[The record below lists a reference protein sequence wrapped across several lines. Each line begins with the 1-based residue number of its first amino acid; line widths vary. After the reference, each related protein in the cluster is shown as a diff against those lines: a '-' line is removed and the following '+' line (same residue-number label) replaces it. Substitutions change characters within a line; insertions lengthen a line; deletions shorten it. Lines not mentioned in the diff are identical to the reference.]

1 MQAIYKPDI
10 NLNNHQ
16 YSNHTPKF
24 SLNKRVWPT
33 KLLIIKCRCG
43 CQIACGQ
50 GRENYYITSDGLRKK
65 NDKLLLFRN
74 LILTCTITLHACFWY
89 QYMGNSLEIMSMQV
103 RIFTR
108 LLALRYI
115 GFCNVL
121 CIWSVRAIPTYRVYR
136 LYDTASLEILP
147 AENFCLFH
155 TRALIGYPKIF
166 FQFIFKRQAFY

>member
-50 GRENYYITSDGLRKK
+50 RRENYYVTSDGLRKK

-108 LLALRYI
+108 ILALRYI
-115 GFCNVL
+115 GFVM
-121 CIWSVRAIPTYRVYR
+121 YYVYGVSGP
-136 LYDTASLEILP
+136 SLLTESTDSMILHHWK
-147 AENFCLFH
+147 FH
-155 TRALIGYPKIF
+155 PQKIF
-166 FQFIFKRQAFY
+166 AFFTPELS